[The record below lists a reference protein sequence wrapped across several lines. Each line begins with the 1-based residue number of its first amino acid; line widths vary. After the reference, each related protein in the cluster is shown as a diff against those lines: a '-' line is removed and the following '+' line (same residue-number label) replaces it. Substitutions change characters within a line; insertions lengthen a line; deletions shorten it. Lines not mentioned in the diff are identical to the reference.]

1 MVSRGRSCTR
11 SPIARAS
18 HEPTSQ
24 RRCRVRRKT
33 TKHHMHNSSQA
44 RAPMTWTPAP
54 HQRTTRM
61 MNTER
66 PPAAARA
73 MVRGRRPEISPR
85 RLINPNAATAL
96 RATGT
101 IAAKW

>member
-1 MVSRGRSCTR
+1 
-11 SPIARAS
+11 
-18 HEPTSQ
+18 
-24 RRCRVRRKT
+24 
-33 TKHHMHNSSQA
+33 
-44 RAPMTWTPAP
+44 
-54 HQRTTRM
+54 M

-85 RLINPNAATAL
+85 RLINPNAATEL
-96 RATGT
+96 RPTGT